1 MNAPGAVSVWLTA
14 NTHAMVLWIGA
25 ICTLGLYSVL
35 YKENKIFRFFEHLF
49 LGLATGYMIAI
60 NWNDV
65 LLPKWWTPF
74 FTNGEWWWAFA
85 LAVGSL
91 FYFIYSKKYNWMA
104 RLVIGLFLGVGA
116 GQQFQAF
123 VNYVWPQIYT
133 SFKPLW
139 AHDAIAAV
147 NGHPAVK
154 ALNWGEARNNIIF
167 MAILLCVMS
176 YFFFSFEQ
184 KHPVLKH
191 SAGLGRFLMM
201 FTFGAIF
208 GSTIMARLAL
218 LIDRMDFLMND
229 VGGQAAGPDNG
240 PKLVFTVLLALI
252 ALVLYLSLRK
262 GGAGNGDGVAEEL

>member
-1 MNAPGAVSVWLTA
+1 MNEPGSFSTWLTT
-14 NTHAMVLWIGA
+14 NTHALVLWTGA

-49 LGLATGYMIAI
+49 LGLATGYMIAV

-74 FTNGEWWWAFA
+74 REGGEWWWAFA
-85 LAVGSL
+85 LLVGTL

-104 RLVIGLFLGVGA
+104 RMVIGLFLGVGA

-123 VNYVWPQIYT
+123 VNDVWPQIYK
-133 SFKPLW
+133 SFKPMI
-139 AHDAIAAV
+139 AHRAIAAAD
-147 NGHPAVK
+147 GHK
-154 ALNWGEARNNIIF
+154 AIPELNWGDARNNIIF

-184 KHPVLKH
+184 KHVVLKK
-191 SAGLGRFLMM
+191 SAQTGRFLMM

-208 GSTIMARLAL
+208 GQTIMARLAL
-218 LIDRMDFLMND
+218 LIDRMDFLMNIFGTQ
-229 VGGQAAGPDNG
+229 VAGVDHG
-240 PKLVFTVLLALI
+240 PTVIFSVLMALT
-252 ALVLYLSLRK
+252 AFVLYLSLRK
-262 GGAGNGDGVAEEL
+262 GGAVSEESE